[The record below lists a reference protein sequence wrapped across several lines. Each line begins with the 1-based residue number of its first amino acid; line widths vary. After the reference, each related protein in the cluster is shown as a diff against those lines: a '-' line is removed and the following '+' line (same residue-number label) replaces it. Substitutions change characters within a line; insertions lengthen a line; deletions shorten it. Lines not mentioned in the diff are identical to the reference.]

1 LEAYSYFSRDYG
13 TGGLIY
19 ITLFGYYWWLT
30 SKALYIL
37 KAKKETVKKYYGQIR
52 IKCNVAKLLVVGGTK
67 VTLMPVTGNS
77 EENKQFWNNVP
88 TGR

>member
-1 LEAYSYFSRDYG
+1 MD
-13 TGGLIY
+13 T
-19 ITLFGYYWWLT
+19 
-30 SKALYIL
+30 
-37 KAKKETVKKYYGQIR
+37 IR
-52 IKCNVAKLLVVGGTK
+52 IKCNVAKLLVTEIGGTK